1 MRTPFILAAALAA
14 GMAAARSV
22 HLDSVVCNPG
32 TRVTVPAT
40 LDEAQGL
47 AVATLTVNY
56 DPLVLDFVEA
66 REGTLADAFSFDFSV
81 AEETGSVTVV
91 AVAPA
96 DIAESRGGTV
106 AEFVFDVRP
115 GSETLHS
122 PLALA
127 DVRLEEETL
136 TRDLA
141 HDEAI
146 APTGGLVRPLAEG
159 GDCLVRL
166 GDQPVV
172 VAAGTRLNRIALADG
187 DALQATSGGAPVTVS
202 EALEASAPIRV
213 APPPGGWLPGRY
225 ALLRQPVGA
234 AVPTFRIAED
244 AALAHSA
251 LSRTVDGAGAE
262 TYALEVSDGAPLAQ
276 AGDTIYTTVDAIPDG
291 AIVTVLPGSPLLE
304 GASLRT
310 VTAAGDGVSG
320 AEAQEVARLLDG
332 RFIAAKTADGPTTLT
347 YAYDLGVAGV
357 TMRDG
362 TLCVAVGL
370 REGGQEPT
378 VSRTLIG
385 REAVVVIGSR
395 EYTHSDPVFVS
406 DPARGMALCVVEV
419 PLADL
424 PADAIELRVAIRDGE

>member
-1 MRTPFILAAALAA
+1 MRAPFILAAALAA

-22 HLDSVVCNPG
+22 HLDSVICNPG

-47 AVATLTVNY
+47 AVVTLTVNY

-136 TRDLA
+136 TRDFTR
-141 HDEAI
+141 DEAI

-159 GDCLVRL
+159 GDCLTRL

-172 VAAGTRLNRIALADG
+172 VAAGTTLRRLALADG
-187 DALQATSGGAPVTVS
+187 DALQATAGGDPVTV
-202 EALEASAPIRV
+202 EAVVEATAPIRV
-213 APPPGGWLPGRY
+213 APPSGGWATARY
-225 ALLRQPVGA
+225 ELLRCPTPGLTLTLDSADAPDAYTLTEITSADGMTTYVLEATVWATIPV
-234 AVPTFRIAED
+234 
-244 AALAHSA
+244 S
-251 LSRTVDGAGAE
+251 AE
-262 TYALEVSDGAPLAQ
+262 TPLSSADENLLRNLLANRLDSVHEIRAEGTNEAIL
-276 AGDTIYTTVDAIPDG
+276 AG
-291 AIVTVLPGSPLLE
+291 L
-304 GASLRT
+304 
-310 VTAAGDGVSG
+310 
-320 AEAQEVARLLDG
+320 
-332 RFIAAKTADGPTTLT
+332 
-347 YAYDLGVAGV
+347 DLGIVPA
-357 TMRDG
+357 TTSKDG
-362 TLCVAVGL
+362 TLTARFEMPTLRIVAFDPQTETARVRVIPAAGATIARPL
-370 REGGQEPT
+370 ATGVLQVRAAERLG
-378 VSRTLIG
+378 
-385 REAVVVIGSR
+385 EA
-395 EYTHSDPVFVS
+395 
-406 DPARGMALCVVEV
+406 MV
-419 PLADL
+419 PLEAGVDAAGYL
-424 PADAIELRVAIRDGE
+424 NAATLGEAGLTFSLGRNLFIKVIAERPATQPNANPDKEQQP

>member
-1 MRTPFILAAALAA
+1 MRAPFILAAALAA

-22 HLDSVVCNPG
+22 RLDSVVCNPG
-32 TRVTVPAT
+32 MRVTVPAT

-47 AVATLTVNY
+47 AVVTLTVNY

-115 GSETLHS
+115 GSEALHS

-159 GDCLVRL
+159 GDCLTRL

-172 VAAGTRLNRIALADG
+172 VAAGTTLRRLALADG
-187 DALQATSGGAPVTVS
+187 DALQATAGGDPVTV
-202 EALEASAPIRV
+202 EAVEAAAPIHV
-213 APPPGGWLPGRY
+213 APPSGGWATARY
-225 ALLRQPVGA
+225 ELLRCPTPGLTLTLDTADAPDAYTLTEITSADGMTTYVLEATVWATIRVSAETQLSSADENLLRDLLADRLDGVREIRAEGTNEAILAGLDLGIVPATTSEDGILTACFEMPTLRIVAFDPQTGTARVRVIPAAGA
-234 AVPTFRIAED
+234 TIARPLDTGVLQVRAAERLGEAMAPLEAGVDATGYLDTATLGEAGLTFRLGRNLFIKVVAERPVTQTN
-244 AALAHSA
+244 AN
-251 LSRTVDGAGAE
+251 
-262 TYALEVSDGAPLAQ
+262 
-276 AGDTIYTTVDAIPDG
+276 PDKEQQ
-291 AIVTVLPGSPLLE
+291 P
-304 GASLRT
+304 
-310 VTAAGDGVSG
+310 
-320 AEAQEVARLLDG
+320 
-332 RFIAAKTADGPTTLT
+332 
-347 YAYDLGVAGV
+347 
-357 TMRDG
+357 
-362 TLCVAVGL
+362 
-370 REGGQEPT
+370 
-378 VSRTLIG
+378 
-385 REAVVVIGSR
+385 
-395 EYTHSDPVFVS
+395 
-406 DPARGMALCVVEV
+406 
-419 PLADL
+419 
-424 PADAIELRVAIRDGE
+424 